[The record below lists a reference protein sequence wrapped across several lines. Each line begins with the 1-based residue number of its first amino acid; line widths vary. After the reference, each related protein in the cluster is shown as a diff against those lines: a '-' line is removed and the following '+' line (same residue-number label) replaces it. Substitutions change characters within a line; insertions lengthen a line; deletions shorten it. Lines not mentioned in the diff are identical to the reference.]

1 MDIQFINDVMKLLQK
16 ALEWL
21 QEMCRA
27 AGLEG
32 LEPFSLLPQKSPLD
46 LTTVHREDWDDERI
60 RREYR
65 RMLNRNRV
73 RRWREKRKN
82 AVAVTGNAVTVACD
96 TDSVTG
102 NAVTIECDTDS
113 AAGDT
118 NSTAGNANTV
128 TRNATTITGNADT
141 ITGNATTVTGN
152 ADTITGNAK
161 PVTGNADTITGN
173 AAAKENEKR
182 KKQRKELKKINK
194 NDIADAMPNSA
205 RMCKE
210 EIAEAETKK
219 ETGREPGTGT
229 PFPAALP
236 GVTPNALPGVTP
248 NAAPGTTTATTSA
261 TNKQEL
267 IPTEALPEPCRKVV
281 LAWNRLP
288 LQTKL
293 RGLFPSLVKRL
304 RSLLETYGEPQVHK
318 AIASIA
324 DSPFLLGRSKNSR
337 GWIISFSWMLDPE
350 HLEKILNGQYLDRE
364 PGGFDNGRLF
374 QPGDELRPLPEGFY
388 GSVVY

>member
-82 AVAVTGNAVTVACD
+82 AAAVTGNAVTVACD
-96 TDSVTG
+96 TDS
-102 NAVTIECDTDS
+102 A
-113 AAGDT
+113 
-118 NSTAGNANTV
+118 AGNANTV

-229 PFPAALP
+229 PFPA
-236 GVTPNALPGVTP
+236 ALPGVTP